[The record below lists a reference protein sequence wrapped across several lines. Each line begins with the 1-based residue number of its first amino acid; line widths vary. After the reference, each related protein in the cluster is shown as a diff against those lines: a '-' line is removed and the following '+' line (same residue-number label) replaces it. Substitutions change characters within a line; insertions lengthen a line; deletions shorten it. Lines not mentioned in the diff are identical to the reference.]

1 MSIMTRIAT
10 LGPAGSDSAAA
21 ARIYRPEAEVVL
33 YGHSSEAMNSFV
45 QKEAD
50 LAIIPVYNT
59 REGEGKHYFRLMDA
73 LTTGY
78 WHDNVVVPI
87 NLSIGALDDNVDLRG
102 VTKVIARTTVLR
114 QCDDFLAT
122 TLPQAT
128 LVATPSIE
136 TAIDETRRG
145 RHARHLIIDSEPLL
159 KSHGL
164 KIVQRDIAP
173 HNRTRFA
180 VLAHTPHQHTGYDAT
195 SIITVPLADRVGL
208 LVDTL
213 NEFTKRGIS
222 IINLHSEN
230 DVKTQKLQIYLEA
243 EGHRDH
249 PLMAEALTN
258 IENKVIQ
265 QPGCLKIL
273 GSFPRVDMRAKHIKS
288 FGFIGTGQMSQW
300 FAEQL
305 RSDGYETIITGRS
318 SAIAPEDMIGTVDV
332 VAICVPISATTET
345 INRYAPLLRDGQAL
359 IILAGEAR
367 APLAAALERCT
378 DGVEVMLVHNLWGPQ
393 AATMKD
399 KNVAVV
405 RTPRSGRLCNEF
417 ESFLYKFGAEIHNDS
432 ADQHDLLMGMCQK
445 LPTSLSVALAM
456 CLPQL
461 GIEAEELDRHS
472 TLTSLYSVLSM
483 ARVHNQ
489 RARTYAEIMA
499 AGGAGQKVVDQFIEN
514 LTQIAELA
522 GEKRIDELTDLIDR
536 NTTTIGDKFLR
547 KKMQQARSIDTA
559 LSDIGYKDD

>member
-33 YGHSSEAMNSFV
+33 YGHSSEAMSSFV
-45 QKEAD
+45 EKEAD

-59 REGEGKHYFRLMDA
+59 RESEGKHYFRLMDA

-222 IINLHSEN
+222 IINLHSEKRCQN
-230 DVKTQKLQIYLEA
+230 TETADL
-243 EGHRDH
+243 
-249 PLMAEALTN
+249 
-258 IENKVIQ
+258 
-265 QPGCLKIL
+265 PG
-273 GSFPRVDMRAKHIKS
+273 GRRSPRPS
-288 FGFIGTGQMSQW
+288 
-300 FAEQL
+300 
-305 RSDGYETIITGRS
+305 SDGRGPYQYRKQGDSATRLSEDTRFVSPCRYAGQTYQIVWLYWFRPDEPMVCR
-318 SAIAPEDMIGTVDV
+318 AIA
-332 VAICVPISATTET
+332 
-345 INRYAPLLRDGQAL
+345 Q
-359 IILAGEAR
+359 
-367 APLAAALERCT
+367 
-378 DGVEVMLVHNLWGPQ
+378 
-393 AATMKD
+393 
-399 KNVAVV
+399 
-405 RTPRSGRLCNEF
+405 
-417 ESFLYKFGAEIHNDS
+417 
-432 ADQHDLLMGMCQK
+432 
-445 LPTSLSVALAM
+445 
-456 CLPQL
+456 
-461 GIEAEELDRHS
+461 
-472 TLTSLYSVLSM
+472 
-483 ARVHNQ
+483 
-489 RARTYAEIMA
+489 
-499 AGGAGQKVVDQFIEN
+499 
-514 LTQIAELA
+514 
-522 GEKRIDELTDLIDR
+522 
-536 NTTTIGDKFLR
+536 
-547 KKMQQARSIDTA
+547 
-559 LSDIGYKDD
+559 